1 MNKVV
6 LIGRITKDLEV
17 REAGQSNVVNFTLAV
32 DRGVKDA
39 QGNKLTDF
47 INCQAWGPTAT
58 YMSNYLKK
66 GNLIAIS
73 GRIQTRNYQ
82 GQDGQTRY
90 LTEVVAEQVN
100 NLTPRST
107 DAGSVNTAE
116 EAPANDVSD
125 NDLPF

>member
-6 LIGRITKDLEV
+6 LIGRITKDLEI
-17 REAGQSNVVNFTLAV
+17 REAGQSKVVNFTLAV

-39 QGNKLTDF
+39 QGNKQTDF
-47 INCQAWGPTAT
+47 INCQAWGATAT
-58 YMSNYLKK
+58 YMSTYLKK
-66 GNLIAIS
+66 GNLVALS
-73 GRIQTRNYQ
+73 GRIQVRNYQ

-90 LTEVVAEQVN
+90 VTEVVADSVN

-107 DAGSVNTAE
+107 DAGSANEV
-116 EAPANDVSD
+116 EAPADVEVTD